1 MEFRLFLLEKMSQ
14 EDDSG
19 RETVLR
25 VIAQDNLLSRVLKV
39 HYLMG
44 RPFRLPV

>member
-1 MEFRLFLLEKMSQ
+1 MELRLFLLEKMSR

-25 VIAQDNLLSRVLKV
+25 VIARDNLLSRVLKV

-44 RPFRLPV
+44 SPFRLPM